1 MGSFEYTIFL
11 IKREMQ
17 EMSEGWQEG
26 SVEAYKQLE
35 SALLALEALK

>member
-1 MGSFEYTIFL
+1 MSPIEYAIFL

-26 SVEAYKQLE
+26 SVHAYKQLE
-35 SALLALEALK
+35 SALSTLEALK

>member
-1 MGSFEYTIFL
+1 MKPIEYTIYL

-26 SVEAYKQLE
+26 SVEAYKQLQT
-35 SALLALEALK
+35 ALSALEALL

>member
-1 MGSFEYTIFL
+1 MRPIEYTIFL

-35 SALLALEALK
+35 SALLALETLR